1 LADKEAKEHK
11 EPKEAKAPKDAKEHK
26 EPKAAKESKEGAAP
40 EAKPEKK
47 EKGEKKP
54 KEGKEKAEKAHT
66 TAPTVKHKEKDDFK
80 YIVRIVNSDLDG
92 EKRTLIAIQGVKGV
106 GPRVAD
112 VIIKKANVSRTEK
125 IGNLSD
131 AKIEEMENLI
141 KAYSEYAPSWAM
153 NKQHDIE
160 TGEDHHIVG
169 VDLDVAIKDD
179 INRMKM
185 VKTYRGVRHETGQKV
200 RGQRTRSNGRTG
212 LTLGVLRQ
220 KLAQGAK
227 PEGDKE
233 KK

>member
-11 EPKEAKAPKDAKEHK
+11 EPKEAKAPKETK
-26 EPKAAKESKEGAAP
+26 EPKAAKESKDAAAP
-40 EAKPEKK
+40 AEV
-47 EKGEKKP
+47 
-54 KEGKEKAEKAHT
+54 KEKAPKEKAPKEKTEKKDNKPH
-66 TAPTVKHKEKDDFK
+66 APAAPKQKEKDDFK

-131 AKIEEMENLI
+131 AKIDEMEKLI
-141 KAYSEYAPSWAM
+141 MAYSDYAPAWAM

-160 TGEDHHIVG
+160 TGEDHHLVAL
-169 VDLDVAIKDD
+169 DLDMAIKDD

-227 PEGDKE
+227 PDAKEE